1 MTTLRAFIAESVL
14 LPVGAAW
21 VLGVETRDVDGFLSG
36 DVTPTI
42 TITKPDASTTS
53 PTWTFQGDGFWTTQ
67 YALAAAGRHVAHV
80 STPEDAV
87 DLAVYAAGPTTAA
100 GMPTVN
106 DVALYL
112 GNNAGSWDTSTLT
125 DALNAERAAQRTK
138 CGERNP
144 YPDDL
149 RQGLLRRVH
158 RNLAMRRL
166 PLAVN
171 MGDADSGPLVLP
183 GNDPEVRR
191 FEAPWRRRPVG

>member
-1 MTTLRAFIAESVL
+1 MTSLRAYVAESVL
-14 LPVGAAW
+14 LPLGAQWIFA
-21 VLGVETRDVDGFLSG
+21 VETRDADGVLTG
-36 DVTPTI
+36 TVTPTVLL
-42 TITKPDASTTS
+42 TKPDGSTNV
-53 PTWTFQGDGFWTTQ
+53 PVWTYQGDGLWTALYT
-67 YALAAAGRHVAHV
+67 LAAAGRHVVHV
-80 STPEDAV
+80 STPEDAL
-87 DLAVYAAGPTTAA
+87 DLSVYASGPTTAS

-106 DVALYL
+106 DAALYL
-112 GNNAGSWDTSTLT
+112 GNNAGTWDTSTIT

-149 RQGLLRRVH
+149 RQALLRRVH

-171 MGDADSGPLVLP
+171 MGDADSGPIVLP

-191 FEAPWRRRPVG
+191 FEAPWRRKPMG